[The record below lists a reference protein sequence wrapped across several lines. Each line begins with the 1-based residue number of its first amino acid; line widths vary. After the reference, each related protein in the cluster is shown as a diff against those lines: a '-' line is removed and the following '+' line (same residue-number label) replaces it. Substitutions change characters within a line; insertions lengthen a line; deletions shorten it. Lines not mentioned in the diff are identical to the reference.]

1 MSLPDKELE
10 LLQSASDQLSSNIS
24 RISLLRLLV
33 LVALV
38 LAFANAVKQINPQA
52 ITLKAI
58 DPKGCEELK
67 ALSPITRV
75 DASRSKVDR
84 FQGFFILN
92 KLFKEGSVSL
102 SEASPFDNRTW
113 PFDQPAWDN
122 ACVVLIQYDN
132 NIKAKIDEKQDQIA
146 QAIAVKQ
153 ARELPQEIIELAKRR
168 QESLAQKINQQ
179 ISKNYEE
186 AFRFELGAVGTKTTI
201 DLRDWLVFLP
211 FLFLFSE
218 VYLLIQRK
226 KLKLLKAVSLNR
238 FEQIEK
244 AAPDSVPTAVRLIL
258 RRGNSTPAFARHPAR
273 FVNTLYLVSLL
284 GLIVF
289 LVFAAHSFLAGLGFV
304 DNIPTVMVPVLFTLI
319 LATSY
324 AWSYYR
330 AVSIRLE
337 EQLRQQEGIS
347 LEQPW
352 LFGCVAKLK
361 NVLRRPFRRI
371 PRFWL
376 SMGAGLVLI
385 TLFMAVSLNV
395 DGDPKSGRELVRKPV
410 TIDTKV
416 RAKVI
421 SGETQEAWWPPVLF
435 SFIFFEDAIDKNPK
449 LLSLVGL
456 SQRLGGWAYL
466 TSLLVAGASLLLVVI
481 SFTGAGVLRSR
492 AINVLLSFACAA
504 AYLFMMADFCFYFV
518 SPRLKGAI
526 LGVYSVGS
534 LSLFFFSAFSRKR
547 DTSDKWIRLKFRL
560 VNLWTPVAV
569 CSITFL
575 VVIAII
581 IFFDRD
587 KTFLDAVV
595 KKNFAIGILTLLAGL
610 NLIWLG
616 WRQLGEKTPA
626 STTKE

>member
-33 LVALV
+33 LAALV

-52 ITLKAI
+52 TTLKAI
-58 DPKGCEELK
+58 DPKGCEELEV
-67 ALSPITRV
+67 LSPVTSV
-75 DASRSKVDR
+75 DAGSFKVDR
-84 FQGFFILN
+84 FQKFFILN
-92 KLFKEGSVSL
+92 KLFKGSES
-102 SEASPFDNRTW
+102 SPFDKGNVIA
-113 PFDQPAWDN
+113 FDQAAWKKASAILFPDGISDEN
-122 ACVVLIQYDN
+122 TNDQIRKAIEQRSAKELPPEI
-132 NIKAKIDEKQDQIA
+132 IKQAKEKQ
-146 QAIAVKQ
+146 QA
-153 ARELPQEIIELAKRR
+153 LADT
-168 QESLAQKINQQ
+168 INQH
-179 ISKNYEE
+179 INKNYED
-186 AFRFELGAVGTKTTI
+186 AFRFELGAVGTKTSI
-201 DLRDWLVFLP
+201 DLREWLVFLP

-226 KLKLLKAVSLNR
+226 KLKLLQVVSLKR
-238 FEQIEK
+238 FEQIETV
-244 AAPDSVPTAVRLIL
+244 APDSVPTTVRLL
-258 RRGNSTPAFARHPAR
+258 LQRGNSTSAFGRHPAR

-284 GLIVF
+284 GLLVV
-289 LVFAAHSFLAGLGFV
+289 LVFAAHSFLAGLGFG
-304 DNIPTVMVPVLFTLI
+304 DNILTVMAPVLFTLI

-330 AVSIRLE
+330 GVSIRLE

-347 LEQPW
+347 LEELW
-352 LFGCVAKLK
+352 LFGSVDKLK
-361 NVLRRPFRRI
+361 NVIRRPFRRI

-376 SMGAGLVLI
+376 GMGAGLILI
-385 TLFMAVSLNV
+385 TLFMPVSVNV
-395 DGDPKSGRELVRKPV
+395 DGAPKSGRELVRKPV

-416 RAKVI
+416 LAEVI
-421 SGETQEAWWPPVLF
+421 SGETEGAWWPPALL
-435 SFIFFEDAIDKNPK
+435 SFTLFEDAIHKNPK
-449 LLSLVGL
+449 LLSFVGL
-456 SQRLGGWAYL
+456 SQRLGGLAYL
-466 TSLLVAGASLLLVVI
+466 ISLLVAGATLLLVVI

-492 AINVLLSFACAA
+492 TINVLLSFACAA

-534 LSLFFFSAFSRKR
+534 LLLFLFSAFSHKR

-575 VVIAII
+575 VLIGILLALLS
-581 IFFDRD
+581 DQ
-587 KTFLDAVV
+587 TFLDAVV
-595 KKNFAIGILTLLAGL
+595 KKNFALAILTLLAGL

-616 WRQLGEKTPA
+616 WRQLGEEDTG
-626 STTKE
+626 EHD